1 MVEAFKRAKVIGKML
16 MTKYF
21 DKTIL
26 VVSHA
31 DFLRCLICHLIVG
44 DDFESKLFK
53 KFFRALSFKNG
64 GITSIYFDEKR
75 SIWRLGN
82 FD

>member
-53 KFFRALSFKNG
+53 
-64 GITSIYFDEKR
+64 
-75 SIWRLGN
+75 N
-82 FD
+82 FSEL